1 MELLQEQ
8 PKVGPSCLPE
18 VQPLKHLFACL
29 WVYNAQRTAR
39 TGGRS
44 DPSLSK
50 GGLGQHCGWTEV
62 SRETHTHF
70 PLKQKSKFY

>member
-1 MELLQEQ
+1 MELLREQ

-18 VQPLKHLFACL
+18 VQPLKHLLACL

-44 DPSLSK
+44 DPSLLK
-50 GGLGQHCGWTEV
+50 GGLRQHCGWTEV